1 MARSSPF
8 LLTLVVSAG
17 LALGVSASRAAA
29 QLPPVVFME
38 AVGGAGQRTDSTYR
52 EVTDSAKL
60 AQYRRWLDNESARFA
75 LTLYADARRIAR
87 EERHLALQPEA
98 YYVALVPGGNHASVG
113 FRLQTDSGTRDYPN
127 AAYIL
132 LDAEDWRFSTTL
144 LHETGHMVLYV
155 LAGGR
160 VLPRRDLIPISH
172 STAALTDRGTAF
184 DEGFAIHLE
193 TVLAQIATEPWLVNR
208 YRHGQLLFGDQ
219 PGLMSEYYR
228 QTSDLLTFSQTVG
241 RYALVRDNNF
251 AFEPAYTGPDYFR
264 VQLEPSRDV
273 AALRSADALLQSE
286 GFYASF
292 FFGLLMRGTR
302 IPDSSALMVRERQAL
317 TALAD
322 VFEHVPLT
330 PGTPYLLHFL
340 AAFARRFPANAAEAD
355 DVFLDLSHGV
365 FMDADAEAV
374 WRRHYLAAIR
384 VDLAG
389 LGRDS
394 LNARRARWREQL
406 RTNPDIV
413 FSRLGPQLRCEVAN
427 VPVRMLDEVA
437 PLSFDANTAPEGV
450 LRLVP
455 GLSASGIAAW
465 LRERSQRPF
474 TGWRDLV
481 NRVPSVRRVAAR
493 LRCDS

>member
-1 MARSSPF
+1 

>member
-1 MARSSPF
+1 

-144 LHETGHMVLYV
+144 LHETSHMVLYV

>member
-1 MARSSPF
+1 MARPHPF
-8 LLTLVVSAG
+8 LHVAVASG
-17 LALGVSASRAAA
+17 LALGISVSTASA

-38 AVGGAGQRTDSTYR
+38 AVPGAGTDSVYR

-75 LTLYADARRIAR
+75 LTLYGEARSVAR
-87 EERHLALQPEA
+87 DERHLTVQPAA
-98 YYVALVPGGNHASVG
+98 YYVALVPGGNHAAVG
-113 FRLQTDSGTRDYPN
+113 FRLQTDSGTRDYPD

-132 LDAEDWRFSTTL
+132 LDAQDWRFSTTL
-144 LHETGHMVLYV
+144 LHETGHIALYI

-160 VLPRRDLIPISH
+160 VIPRRSLIPISH
-172 STAALTDRGTAF
+172 STAALTDRATAF

-193 TVLAQIATEPWLVNR
+193 TVMAQTATEPWLVNR
-208 YRHGQLLFGDQ
+208 YRHGQMLFGDQ
-219 PGLMSEYYR
+219 PGLLSEYYR
-228 QTSDLLTFSQTVG
+228 QTADLLTFSQTVG

-264 VQLEPSRDV
+264 VQLEPSRDF
-273 AALRSADALLQSE
+273 ATLRSADALLQSE

-292 FFGLLMRGTR
+292 FFSLLMRGTR
-302 IPDSSALMVRERQAL
+302 IPDSTALALRERQAL
-317 TALAD
+317 TVLAD

-330 PGTPYLLHFL
+330 PDTPYLLQFL
-340 AAFARRFPANAAEAD
+340 AAFVRRFPASAAEAD

-365 FMDADAEAV
+365 FVDADAEAV
-374 WRRHYLAAIR
+374 WHQHYLAAIR

-394 LNARRARWREQL
+394 LNARRARWRKQL
-406 RTNPDIV
+406 RDDMDVV
-413 FSRLGPQLRCEVAN
+413 FSRLGPQLRCEVAS

-474 TGWRDLV
+474 TGWRDLA
-481 NRVPSVRRVAAR
+481 NRVPSVRSVAAR